1 MGFPPK
7 EIAQK
12 AAHSDCQVPMS
23 NIIAIVERPAR
34 DGLWLTKGSLALMT
48 DPAADL
54 LTTATLHA
62 REPWPDAFHMTWNGP
77 T

>member
-1 MGFPPK
+1 ML
-7 EIAQK
+7 
-12 AAHSDCQVPMS
+12 MS
-23 NIIAIVERPAR
+23 NIIVIAERE
-34 DGLWLTKGSLALMT
+34 WLSKKDQERWTLAHEGIPALMT

-62 REPWPDAFHMTWNGP
+62 REPDAFHMTWDGL